1 MQTDQIRKEK
11 KKKRIEKK
19 RKEENA
25 NFFFAI
31 RKNRT
36 TIFLMFRKELT
47 IMRTENLDIRI
58 MLNEKNI
65 TQKTIAKFLGVHEA
79 TVTRWLR
86 TKNLN
91 SDIRSKIIFAANY
104 IESGR
109 NRNQKV
115 G

>member
-1 MQTDQIRKEK
+1 
-11 KKKRIEKK
+11 
-19 RKEENA
+19 
-25 NFFFAI
+25 
-31 RKNRT
+31 
-36 TIFLMFRKELT
+36 
-47 IMRTENLDIRI
+47 MRTENLDIRI

-65 TQKTIAKFLGVHEA
+65 TQKAIAKFLGVHEA

-86 TKNLN
+86 TKNLD

-109 NRNQKV
+109 NRNQKA

>member
-1 MQTDQIRKEK
+1 
-11 KKKRIEKK
+11 
-19 RKEENA
+19 
-25 NFFFAI
+25 
-31 RKNRT
+31 
-36 TIFLMFRKELT
+36 
-47 IMRTENLDIRI
+47 MRTENLDIRI

-65 TQKTIAKFLGVHEA
+65 TQKAIAKFIGVHEA

-109 NRNQKV
+109 NRTQKV